1 MSSVHKIESLL
12 YTTQS
17 PTRST
22 PLRKS
27 SKSSTLLFCA
37 ILAACVFRFFAL
49 PTYHTM
55 QPNDT
60 DLVQCTD
67 TVFLPFTNK
76 FSSEDVPRIKC
87 TIEGEVFNSMPV
99 DTGSTAI
106 LIGAPILPH
115 LDPKAGE
122 PAHHFF
128 TSSRILYVGRLVE
141 LSICFHAEGGVNAT
155 ATVPVLIVDK
165 SWQCSWYNP
174 SKDGFECPVGPGG
187 EKATERDVAKIAYMG
202 FGFGR
207 NNPRDGMP
215 NATPKV
221 NPFLNIDTI
230 DGKPVSEESMR
241 SGYIVTTQGV
251 HLGLTQENTKGFAFS
266 NLQPGLTHD
275 QDARDWA
282 MATTCFRINSGE
294 KHCGTVLVD
303 TGISQM
309 YIKAGQGASI
319 PSEEV
324 QIPGKNGSTKV
335 VKRVSRGTEITV
347 AFPSF
352 DFPAGGYSFT
362 VGDGSAIEPE
372 FVVPLSPTSPPYIN
386 TGRNLLH
393 GYSIAFDA
401 IGGRFGFRPVQ
412 TSSSS
417 VL

>member
-1 MSSVHKIESLL
+1 MSSVHKIES
-12 YTTQS
+12 
-17 PTRST
+17 RST

-202 FGFGR
+202 VGFGR
-207 NNPRDGMP
+207 NSLKDGMP
-215 NATPKV
+215 SATPDV

-230 DGKPVSEESMR
+230 NGKPEASMQ
-241 SGYIVTTQGV
+241 SGYIVTTHGV

-275 QDARDWA
+275 QDPRDWA
-282 MATTCFRINSGE
+282 MSGMCFKINGGQ

-309 YIKAGQGASI
+309 YIKAGEGASI
-319 PSEEV
+319 PSDEV
-324 QIPGKNGSTKV
+324 QIPGRNGAKKL

-352 DFPAGGYSFT
+352 DLPAAEYSFSA
-362 VGDGSAIEPE
+362 GDGSAIGPE

-412 TSSSS
+412 ACSSS